1 MNRKILTLSIGCV
14 LLAAPGSQS
23 TSTTDDLTSMKQGA
37 SLNYERH
44 REAAIQI
51 NELAGRIR
59 SEADAQA
66 LVDGIADVLADALP
80 TTWSSA
86 NVRQRVAR
94 AEYLATSEP
103 AQRIP
108 EQRVADIWNE
118 YVQSIGA
125 PEEALVTVVE
135 IHSMRDGAYAVSQ
148 RMWTHWHNQTIWTMP
163 NIFAVDATGKIAEG
177 CRGVEVLRIIYD
189 LDMMFGN
196 LRSARKRIH
205 EGVVLSEEIKKGDQE
220 NSASP
225 KGTARVVVRASD
237 NPMRP
242 AEYNYIRQYGSE
254 NFSLVLVGLFDK
266 LFPVSESL
274 SGQEKSVSNSPSN
287 EEFHIGSSDVL
298 QISVYQHPELSRTA
312 VVNQDGNITL
322 PPFDAL
328 KVGGLSVHAAADL
341 LRRKLEPMLS
351 TPQVT
356 VTVTEIHHGILHRVP
371 FMLPR
376 RGPSFRDV
384 PAPDHLGCHV
394 ARIDA

>member
-1 MNRKILTLSIGCV
+1 MNRKVLTLSIGCV

-23 TSTTDDLTSMKQGA
+23 TSTTDDLTSMKQRG

-44 REAAIQI
+44 REAAIHI

-59 SEADAQA
+59 SEADAQS
-66 LVDGIADVLADALP
+66 LVDGITDVLADALP
-80 TTWSSA
+80 TTWASA

-94 AEYLATSEP
+94 AEYLSTSEP

-177 CRGVEVLRIIYD
+177 CRGVEALRIIYD

-196 LRSARKRIH
+196 LRSARKRIR
-205 EGVVLSEEIKKGDQE
+205 EEVVLSEEIKKGDQE
-220 NSASP
+220 NGALP
-225 KGTARVVVRASD
+225 KGTARVVVGSSD

-254 NFSLVLVGLFDK
+254 NFSLVLVRLFDK
-266 LFPVSESL
+266 LFPVSE
-274 SGQEKSVSNSPSN
+274 
-287 EEFHIGSSDVL
+287 
-298 QISVYQHPELSRTA
+298 
-312 VVNQDGNITL
+312 
-322 PPFDAL
+322 
-328 KVGGLSVHAAADL
+328 
-341 LRRKLEPMLS
+341 
-351 TPQVT
+351 
-356 VTVTEIHHGILHRVP
+356 
-371 FMLPR
+371 
-376 RGPSFRDV
+376 
-384 PAPDHLGCHV
+384 
-394 ARIDA
+394 

>member
-23 TSTTDDLTSMKQGA
+23 TSTTDDPTSMKQRA
-37 SLNYERH
+37 SLTYERH

-59 SEADAQA
+59 SEADAQS
-66 LVDGIADVLADALP
+66 LVDGITGVLADALP
-80 TTWSSA
+80 TTWASA

-135 IHSMRDGAYAVSQ
+135 IHTMRDGAYAVSQ
-148 RMWTHWHNQTIWTMP
+148 RMWTHGHNQTIWTMP
-163 NIFAVDATGKIAEG
+163 NIFAVDATGEIAEG
-177 CRGVEVLRIIYD
+177 CRGVEALRIIYD

-196 LRSARKRIH
+196 LRSARKRIR

-220 NSASP
+220 NGTSP
-225 KGTARVVVRASD
+225 KGTARVVVGSSD

-242 AEYNYIRQYGSE
+242 AEYNHIRQYGAES
-254 NFSLVLVGLFDK
+254 FGLVLVRLFDK
-266 LFPVSESL
+266 LFPVS
-274 SGQEKSVSNSPSN
+274 Q
-287 EEFHIGSSDVL
+287 
-298 QISVYQHPELSRTA
+298 
-312 VVNQDGNITL
+312 
-322 PPFDAL
+322 
-328 KVGGLSVHAAADL
+328 
-341 LRRKLEPMLS
+341 
-351 TPQVT
+351 
-356 VTVTEIHHGILHRVP
+356 
-371 FMLPR
+371 
-376 RGPSFRDV
+376 
-384 PAPDHLGCHV
+384 
-394 ARIDA
+394 